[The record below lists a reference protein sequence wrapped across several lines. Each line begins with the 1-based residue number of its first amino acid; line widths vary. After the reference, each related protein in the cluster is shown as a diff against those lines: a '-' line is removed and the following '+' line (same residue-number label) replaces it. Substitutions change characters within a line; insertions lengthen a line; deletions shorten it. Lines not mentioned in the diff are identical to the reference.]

1 MRYVL
6 PDESLLFAAVSG
18 SVDLTYFATW
28 LVDGEPGHPAVY
40 TGDPTWTVTPG
51 AAVMVDF
58 IAVHHTNLLE
68 TATVS
73 LGGSLSSSIDLW
85 PVRPDGISPNAYRL
99 LTTPVT
105 TTSLVLS
112 VTGNGAQTI
121 IGGLYAGLS
130 RTLPALH
137 LGRHSVPR
145 KVRTFEGEFSSLAP
159 YAKGIGPGRSVTGTF
174 ILTEAQLNELA
185 AWHESQ
191 QEGSVPAI
199 LLPDYPVGKPMLVQ
213 FDYEYDDFVPGTAPM
228 DDGSPVAN
236 EPEALFTVTMN
247 VTEYPPIRW
256 PA

>member
-1 MRYVL
+1 M
-6 PDESLLFAAVSG
+6 D
-18 SVDLTYFATW
+18 DTYLEQW
-28 LVDGEPGHPAVY
+28 LVDAEPGHPVVY
-40 TGDPTWTVTPG
+40 TGNPTYTVTPD
-51 AAVMVDF
+51 AAMDVDF
-58 IAVHHTNLLE
+58 IAIHHHNIVPA
-68 TATVS
+68 ATVT

-85 PVRPDGISPNAYRL
+85 PIRPDGIAPNAYRL
-99 LTTPVT
+99 LDTP
-105 TTSLVLS
+105 TSTSTLTLS
-112 VTGNGAQTI
+112 VSGNGAMTI

-145 KVRTFEGEFSSLAP
+145 KVRPFEGEFSSLAP
-159 YAKGIGPGRSVTGTF
+159 YAKGIGPGLLSVTGTF

-236 EPEALFTVTMN
+236 EPEALFTVTMD
-247 VTEYPPIRW
+247 VREYPLLKW